1 MIQKKTTNPVIEVRG
16 LRKIFR
22 LYPDLVRS
30 RIKQYVFFWKKFYR
44 EKIALDEIN
53 LSIGKGEI
61 VGVIGPNGAGKSTLL
76 KIIAGISMPTSGTVE
91 VRGRVVTVL
100 ALGLGFHPRLSGL
113 ENIELAGMMLGMT
126 RQEIRERRDWIIDF
140 AELRDY
146 ISQPMNAYSTGMRA
160 RLSFA
165 VAACQEP
172 EILII
177 DEALATGDVRFVQ
190 KCIGR
195 IQEITQSGTTAL
207 FVSHSISS
215 IKRLTNRCILIDGG
229 RIVDDGDTG
238 KVADRYYQAML
249 RSEILETTE
258 NYGNLADA
266 NFVGTG
272 EVRLL
277 RADIRDTHGRSRQI
291 INAGEQLTIMLE
303 LEASRDYADVGVTVA
318 CWRNDGVNVTTMGYT
333 AGGVLSDEFK
343 FENVTVD
350 LVSGTST
357 LFVKIKNFLLA
368 PGDYHL
374 SISIFDE
381 KTFSGSINNQQFY
394 FNPRIIE
401 FGIRMLGNPNRGLI
415 YYQPAIIT
423 QGVWSDAVQG

>member
-1 MIQKKTTNPVIEVRG
+1 MIETKIINPVIEVRE
-16 LRKIFR
+16 LRKTFR

-30 RIKQYVFFWKKFYR
+30 RVKQYVFFWKKYYR
-44 EKIALDEIN
+44 EKVALDGIN
-53 LSIGKGEI
+53 LCISKGEI

-76 KIIAGISMPTSGTVE
+76 KIIAGISMPTSGVVE
-91 VRGRVVTVL
+91 VRGRVVAVL

-126 RQEIRERRDWIIDF
+126 RQEIRKRRDWIIDF
-140 AELRDY
+140 ADLRDY
-146 ISQPMNAYSTGMRA
+146 ISQPMSAYSTGMRA

-215 IKRLTNRCILIDGG
+215 IKRLTNRCIIIDGG
-229 RIVDDGDTG
+229 QIVDDGETG

-249 RSEILETTE
+249 KSEVLETTTH
-258 NYGNLADA
+258 YRGLAGSD
-266 NFVGTG
+266 FVGTG
-272 EVRLL
+272 EVKLL
-277 RADIRDTHGRSRQI
+277 RADIRDASGRSRQA
-291 INAGEQLTIMLE
+291 INAGEQITLMLE
-303 LEASRDYADVGVTVA
+303 LEANREYTDVGVAVA
-318 CWRNDGVNVTTMGYT
+318 CWRNDGINVTTMGHT
-333 AGGVLSDEFK
+333 SGGVLSDEFK

-350 LVSGTST
+350 LVLGTST
-357 LFVKIKNFLLA
+357 LFVTIKNFLLA

-374 SISIFDE
+374 SLSIFDE
-381 KTFSGSINNQQFY
+381 KTFTGSINNQQFY
-394 FNPRIIE
+394 FNPRIIA

-415 YYQPAIIT
+415 YYQPATIT
-423 QGVWSDAVQG
+423 QGVWSDAV